1 MIVHHDRWVLR
12 AFSGDRVVLVG
23 PVSRPFFCPV
33 VLVRKTLRVSSWIPI
48 NARCLLMLNELLHKE
63 GLTASKL
70 DQNSRSHLTSA
81 ALQLKSGIGKSSRFG
96 DSHGFSC
103 FNRGCRQNG

>member
-23 PVSRPFFCPV
+23 WLSRLFFCPV

-48 NARCLLMLNELLHKE
+48 MPAEVRSFFTKMR
-63 GLTASKL
+63 GAASKL
-70 DQNSRSHLTSA
+70 GQGSNFSPNA
-81 ALQLKSGIGKSSRFG
+81 AQGDYPLVQLELFNQSSTQRRTKKA
-96 DSHGFSC
+96 SI
-103 FNRGCRQNG
+103 NNGR